1 MVILCQVNVASVK
14 EPEAA
19 LRGPGARPP
28 ADRAP
33 GEQAGSVPHPPS
45 LPGFR
50 QAPPL
55 PHSHRRA
62 PPRGLPPLPGPP
74 RRSHSTPN
82 VTDKEAK
89 RVGRE
94 HQPPRA
100 ERPAKGPEC
109 PTRPAPTLIQGS
121 EKGTLAP
128 LYDPTGTEAG
138 VRLGPTSR
146 QHNSKKE
153 RQPAGP
159 SPGGQTDKVP
169 HPHAERRGKEARTY
183 PATPTSHAGRSV
195 GKAREQGT
203 RRDSTDGTR
212 PEQASPRT
220 PRAQWVGSD
229 HYRVHSFFWGQVMG
243 MFRNETELVGAQ
255 HCGCAKCHCIVEY

>member
-19 LRGPGARPP
+19 LRGPAARPP

-33 GEQAGSVPHPPS
+33 GEQRAACRTRPPS
-45 LPGFR
+45 PDSAR
-50 QAPPL
+50 Q
-55 PHSHRRA
+55 
-62 PPRGLPPLPGPP
+62 PRFLTPTAAHCPAVSRLCRGPP

-94 HQPPRA
+94 HQPPPA
-100 ERPAKGPEC
+100 ERPAKGPES

-138 VRLGPTSR
+138 VRLGPTSQ
-146 QHNSKKE
+146 QHNSKRQ

-159 SPGGQTDKVP
+159 SPDGQIK
-169 HPHAERRGKEARTY
+169 HPIHTRNVAGKRHGHIPQHQPRIRATQRGKPGNRPHGVTPLTGHVWSRQARG
-183 PATPTSHAGRSV
+183 H
-195 GKAREQGT
+195 REHSGWGVT
-203 RRDSTDGTR
+203 TTG
-212 PEQASPRT
+212 
-220 PRAQWVGSD
+220 
-229 HYRVHSFFWGQVMG
+229 YRVSFGG
-243 MFRNETELVGAQ
+243 R
-255 HCGCAKCHCIVEY
+255 

>member
-19 LRGPGARPP
+19 LRGPAARPP

-33 GEQAGSVPHPPS
+33 GEQRAACRTLPPS
-45 LPGFR
+45 PDSARHPRFLTPT
-50 QAPPL
+50 AA
-55 PHSHRRA
+55 HRPAVSRLC
-62 PPRGLPPLPGPP
+62 RGPP

-100 ERPAKGPEC
+100 ERPAKGPES

-159 SPGGQTDKVP
+159 SPDGQTDKAP

-183 PATPTSHAGRSV
+183 PATSTSHAGRSA
-195 GKAREQGT
+195 GKARQQAA

-212 PEQASPRT
+212 PEQASPQT

-229 HYRVHSFFWGQVMG
+229 HYRVQSFFWGHVMG

-255 HCGCAKCHCIVEY
+255 HCGCAKCRCIVEY